1 MNSVGNGA
9 LEGLGNN
16 KKRLKTDKLALS
28 LFSLSF
34 KEKYLQLNS

>member
-9 LEGLGNN
+9 LEGLGIN
-16 KKRLKTDKLALS
+16 KRLKTDKLALS
-28 LFSLSF
+28 LFSLFF